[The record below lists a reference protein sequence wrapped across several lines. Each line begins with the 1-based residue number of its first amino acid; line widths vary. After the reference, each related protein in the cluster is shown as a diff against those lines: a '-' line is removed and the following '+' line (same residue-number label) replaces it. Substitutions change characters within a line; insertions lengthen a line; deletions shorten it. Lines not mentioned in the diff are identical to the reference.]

1 MREWLSSDYPKR
13 KATPICV
20 AFLFPKIWYNNFEST
35 FQPNQEKHMSNR
47 SIAKKDFV
55 VDTHTFTV
63 RIDNYEFVEKGHYV
77 KVDWSVRIKEL
88 HESSSLTLQDGDPI
102 LKEAGYNPEE
112 KTLKPRILAL
122 KLFELLSVE
131 EEGFPL
137 FGFDVTFGF
146 YDKRGHGT
154 SDMLIGNTIFIIVP
168 WWCKST
174 TAPAA
179 RNPTCGFFFFK
190 NFYISPNP
198 WHTKA

>member
-1 MREWLSSDYPKR
+1 
-13 KATPICV
+13 
-20 AFLFPKIWYNNFEST
+20 
-35 FQPNQEKHMSNR
+35 MSNR

-168 WWCKST
+168 
-174 TAPAA
+174 
-179 RNPTCGFFFFK
+179 
-190 NFYISPNP
+190 
-198 WHTKA
+198 